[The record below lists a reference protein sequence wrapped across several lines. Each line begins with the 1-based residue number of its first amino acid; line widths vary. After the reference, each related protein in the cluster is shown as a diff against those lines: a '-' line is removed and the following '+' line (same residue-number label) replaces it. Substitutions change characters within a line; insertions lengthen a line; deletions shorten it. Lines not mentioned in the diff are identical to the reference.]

1 MIQWGYGVSHQVRK
15 FRAEV
20 EKFGKEYTFTKY
32 VKNAFNEVQISD
44 PLQEVT
50 IKGIYH
56 FMTWNAG
63 YVGMYEFDPSRVE
76 NERMPA
82 IMCTYLAFEETGI
95 GLDDTVNV
103 NGNIHRVIALIN
115 PGEAN
120 AVINICLEMNRP

>member
-1 MIQWGYGVSHQVRK
+1 MMQWGYGVSHNVRK
-15 FRAEV
+15 LIHEV

-32 VKNAFNEVQISD
+32 VKNEFNEVQISE

-76 NERMPA
+76 NERMPS
-82 IMCTYLAFEETGI
+82 IMCTHKVFEGTGI
-95 GLDDTVNV
+95 ALDDTVIV
-103 NGNIHRVIALIN
+103 NGKLHRVIALIN

-120 AVINICLEMNRP
+120 IAINICLEMVRE